1 MTSKGGKGERAG
13 QDCFLHAG
21 HQARGHWSSCPGQ
34 DWEEQGLM
42 KTWLLLR
49 PELLSTDAPLTL
61 PLGVSDM
68 EVLLVLSVDKG
79 PAPFAG
85 LSQP

>member
-1 MTSKGGKGERAG
+1 
-13 QDCFLHAG
+13 
-21 HQARGHWSSCPGQ
+21 
-34 DWEEQGLM
+34 M